1 MSELSITEL
10 NSLCKMT
17 LTQDEID
24 ESVDFMI
31 DLYTSGIDV
40 YSTVTSELDNLFRLA
55 NYLITPDMMETY
67 LFDEQHIH
75 DIDMEFLTR
84 MFDKGATTSLSIKDK
99 SSSCKILVDNTFGTY
114 YTELTDSKGRT
125 VKMTYSL
132 ERHRWYNFNMSVLED
147 NRYIGKLKH
156 FDTYVRE
163 KYGTELTEASAR
175 SPAYG
180 GRQASPEK
188 SVYTGTG
195 DDIYD
200 QFGKKSK
207 KMVGMCVPTLSKREM

>member
-10 NSLCKMT
+10 NSICMIT

-75 DIDMEFLTR
+75 DIDMGFLTR

-99 SSSCKILVDNTFGTY
+99 SSSCRILVDNTFGTY
-114 YTELTDSKGRT
+114 YTELADSKGRT

-163 KYGTELTEASAR
+163 KYGTELTEASAG
-175 SPAYG
+175 SDG
-180 GRQASPEK
+180 
-188 SVYTGTG
+188 
-195 DDIYD
+195 
-200 QFGKKSK
+200 
-207 KMVGMCVPTLSKREM
+207 L